1 MFRLAIR
8 VVPVTA
14 VFCAMSLVVLS
25 GCKTT
30 GESTEATQSEL
41 HNGPGGER
49 ILPQMYNLQ
58 SRMKW
63 LSKVSYKS
71 IDDVP
76 ALPSEGCEML
86 NFLVEIPVTKGDVGH
101 SGIAIGR
108 DYYDFGPKAG
118 YRKVEID
125 LDWTQIQT
133 PMAYAEG
140 YPWWDTVDR
149 SYGEGKLWGPEFQT
163 SDDISLLS
171 VINNLP
177 KLAHNQTVMLI
188 PMEVPIDHANR
199 IRSWWKKIYADFP
212 EYKIPGLHCTSTVIR
227 SFEETENESEGR
239 WDRINGGDVW
249 TPDTISPTMWATKL
263 LDDQALSWNAA
274 LNYRHRCGPNK
285 GKVLRAAVIR
295 VGDDIKPEGGD
306 SLLLDPVKMQEKLSG
321 LSSGN

>member
-1 MFRLAIR
+1 MSKASKRL
-8 VVPVTA
+8 VPLTVL
-14 VFCAMSLVVLS
+14 FGAMYLTTLT
-25 GCKTT
+25 GCRAT
-30 GESTEATQSEL
+30 GTPPESAQSEL
-41 HNGPGGER
+41 NNGPGGTR
-49 ILPQMYNLQ
+49 ILPQMYNFQ

-63 LSKVSYKS
+63 LSKVAYKN
-71 IDDVP
+71 INDVP
-76 ALPSEGCEML
+76 TLPSAGCEML
-86 NFLVEIPVTKGDVGH
+86 NFIVEIPVSKGDVGH
-101 SGIAIGR
+101 SGLAIGR

-149 SYGEGKLWGPEFQT
+149 SYGQEKLWGPEFQS

-171 VINNLP
+171 IMDNMP

-188 PMEVPIDHANR
+188 PMEVPVDHAQR
-199 IRSWWKKIYADFP
+199 IRAWWKKVYAKFP

-239 WDRINGGDVW
+239 WDRVNGGDVW

-306 SLLLDPVKMQEKLSG
+306 SLLLDAAELREKLSG